1 MNGSLEASAS
11 LGAGVAGCLLSLLLV
26 EFCSGGVAAEQKV
39 RRETFRLDVR
49 YEIARAL
56 LIVQC
61 YVIIRDLLD
70 LLLSFDLH

>member
-1 MNGSLEASAS
+1 LEASAS
-11 LGAGVAGCLLSLLLV
+11 LGAGVAGCLLLLLLLLG
-26 EFCSGGVAAEQKV
+26 EFGSGGVAAEQKV

-70 LLLSFDLH
+70 LLSFDLH

>member
-1 MNGSLEASAS
+1 
-11 LGAGVAGCLLSLLLV
+11 
-26 EFCSGGVAAEQKV
+26 
-39 RRETFRLDVR
+39 VR

-70 LLLSFDLH
+70 LLSFDLH